1 MRRKQTITELTI
13 ARLTFINS
21 FVQRFNFVDDV
32 GVGISGF
39 GGLNTKKDNFI
50 KINVIL

>member
-1 MRRKQTITELTI
+1 MRGNKTIKELTV

-32 GVGISGF
+32 GVGVSRF
-39 GGLNTKKDNFI
+39 GGLNKKLI
-50 KINVIL
+50 KFLKLMQS